1 VQTLAGI
8 GSRALRTQA
17 SNGTIATTTAMKKDI
32 HPKFYPEAKAR
43 CVAGLQR
50 RAARARAHA
59 RARADLAPAPAQ
71 IFCNGV
77 EVMSCGGTKPEYIVD
92 VWSGNHP
99 FYQGNKSTMVIEDG
113 RVNRF
118 NKMYADLADTLG
130 NVATINSPGAG
141 GGEDAGPAKP
151 AKAEPKAAAKAGSKK
166 K

>member
-1 VQTLAGI
+1 MQTLAGI

-43 CVAGLQR
+43 FSPGCSG
-50 RAARARAHA
+50 ARCARAHA
-59 RARADLAPAPAQ
+59 RACADLAPAPAQ

-130 NVATINSPGAG
+130 NVATINDAADGSKPEKPAAPKAAG
-141 GGEDAGPAKP
+141 GG
-151 AKAEPKAAAKAGSKK
+151 KAPPKK
-166 K
+166 KK